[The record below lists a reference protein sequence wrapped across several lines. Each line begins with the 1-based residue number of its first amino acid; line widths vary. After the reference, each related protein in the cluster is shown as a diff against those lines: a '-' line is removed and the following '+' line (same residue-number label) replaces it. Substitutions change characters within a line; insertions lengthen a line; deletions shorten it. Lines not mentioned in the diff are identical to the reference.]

1 MRLLHTGDWHLGDR
15 LGRIDRTADIRRG
28 VERIAE
34 YCRNENVDVLIVA
47 GDIFSEA
54 ARQDGLRDAIEHL
67 RKTFGAFL
75 RDGGTILAV
84 TGNHDNETFCETL
97 LHAMNLAAP
106 HQDKPDAVMPAGRL
120 YLAAEPTLL
129 RLRDRH
135 GQIAQFVMMPYPTPA
150 VFLAEES
157 HRRYASLAEKNE
169 RLRSAFQKRLQ
180 SLLSDASYDRSA
192 PSVLVAHVAVSGA
205 DLANRFRI
213 SEDTDIVIDEPTWT
227 TTYSYVALGHIHKP
241 QAIGGHPNVRYC
253 GSVERLDLG
262 ESADAK
268 SVVLFDIDSNGRC
281 SEPRICPLTA
291 TPIHRIE
298 LHDAQAEIPLLTQ
311 RFPDH
316 ESALVNLRFEY
327 QAGRDDLF
335 EIQRQLEAIF
345 PRWYDR
351 DWKSRGELGPAFV
364 LGEAAAKSFEA
375 SVRDYLRDQLM
386 NHSEEERAALFTLAE
401 SYIPGLKSPA
411 HETVETELIP

>member
-1 MRLLHTGDWHLGDR
+1 MRLLHTADWHLGDR

-28 VERIAE
+28 VERVAK
-34 YCRNENVDVLIVA
+34 YCLDENVDVLIVA

-54 ARQDGLRDAIEHL
+54 ARPDGLRDAVEHL
-67 RKTFGAFL
+67 RKTFGSFL

-106 HQDKPDAVMPAGRL
+106 LDDLPSAMAPPGRL

-135 GQIAQFVMMPYPTPA
+135 DQVAQFVLMPYPTPA
-150 VFLAEES
+150 VFLADEQN
-157 HRRYASLAEKNE
+157 RRYASLAEKND
-169 RLRSAFQKRLQ
+169 RLRSSFQNRLR
-180 SLLSDASYDRSA
+180 SLLADASFDRSL
-192 PSVLVAHVAVSGA
+192 PSVLIAHVAVSGA
-205 DLANRFRI
+205 DLGNRFRI
-213 SEDTDIVIDEPTWT
+213 SEESDVVIDEPTWAT
-227 TTYSYVALGHIHKP
+227 TFSYVALGHIHKP
-241 QAIGGHPNVRYC
+241 QAVGGHQHVRYS
-253 GSVERLDLG
+253 GSIERLDLG
-262 ESADAK
+262 ESVDSK
-268 SVVLFDIDSNGRC
+268 CVVVFDIDPNGRR
-281 SEPRICPLTA
+281 SDPRTCPLPATA
-291 TPIHRIE
+291 LHRIE
-298 LHDAQAEIPLLTQ
+298 LHDPKTEIPMLPQ

-327 QAGRDDLF
+327 ESGRDDLF

-364 LGEAAAKSFEA
+364 LGEAAAKSFET
-375 SVRDYLRDQLM
+375 SIRDYLRDQLR
-386 NHSEEERAALFTLAE
+386 NHSDEECAELFALAN
-401 SYIPGLKSPA
+401 SYLPGLGSPSA
-411 HETVETELIP
+411 EIDEADARP